1 MSGLERYKD
10 MDLKIISND
19 ILKDGSIKKISVIF

>member
-19 ILKDGSIKKISVIF
+19 ILKDGLIKKIRVIF